1 MRKTDLQRF
10 KKIFT
15 EQKNQILMNVALL
28 DENLMVRPEDK
39 DEVDQA
45 NADIEQGIRMQL
57 KNRETLALRSIN
69 EALRRIDEGCY
80 GECVSCGENIEIK
93 RLQARPT
100 ATLCIACKEE
110 EEKAN
115 AASILGHR
123 SSELV
128 H

>member
-1 MRKTDLQRF
+1 MRKTDLVRF

-15 EQKNQILMNVALL
+15 EQRSQMLNSGLTIN
-28 DENLMVRPEDK
+28 ENLMVRPEDK

-45 NADIEQGIRMQL
+45 NADIEQSMRMQL
-57 KNRETLALRSIN
+57 KNRENFTLKKIT
-69 EALRRIDEGCY
+69 EALRRIEEGTY
-80 GECVSCGENIEIK
+80 GECESCEEQIELR

-100 ATLCIACKEE
+100 TTLCIACKEE

-115 AASILGHR
+115 ATSVLGHR
-123 SSELV
+123 YEYV

>member
-1 MRKTDLQRF
+1 MRKNDLLRF

-15 EQKNQILMNVALL
+15 EQKNQILMNVAVI
-28 DENLMVRPEDK
+28 DEALMVRPEDK

-57 KNRETLALRSIN
+57 KNRENHTLRSIN
-69 EALRRIDEGCY
+69 EALRRIDEGTY
-80 GECVSCGENIEIK
+80 GECASCGEHIEIK

-100 ATLCIACKEE
+100 TTLCLACKEE
-110 EEKAN
+110 EEKAK
-115 AASILGHR
+115 ATSILGYR
-123 SSELV
+123 ADIV

>member
-1 MRKTDLQRF
+1 VRKTDLQRF
-10 KKIFT
+10 KRIFT

-45 NADIEQGIRMQL
+45 NAVIEQGIRMQL
-57 KNRETLALRSIN
+57 KNRESVALRSIN
-69 EALRRIDEGCY
+69 EALRRIDEGSY
-80 GECVSCGENIEIK
+80 GECNECGESIEFK

-115 AASILGHR
+115 ASSILGHR
-123 SSELV
+123 SELV

>member
-1 MRKTDLQRF
+1 MRKTDLLRF

-15 EQKNQILMNVALL
+15 EQKNQILMNMAVI

-57 KNRETLALRSIN
+57 KNRENHTLRSIN
-69 EALRRIDEGCY
+69 EALRRIEEGNY
-80 GECVSCGENIEIK
+80 GECVSCGDNIEFK

-100 ATLCIACKEE
+100 TTLCIACKEE
-110 EEKAN
+110 EEKVS
-115 AASILGHR
+115 ASAILGHR
-123 SSELV
+123 IEFV

>member
-1 MRKTDLQRF
+1 MRKTDLVRF

-15 EQKNQILMNVALL
+15 DQQNQLLMNISLV
-28 DENLMVRPEDK
+28 DENLMTRPEDK

-45 NADIEQGIRMQL
+45 NADIEQSMRMQL
-57 KNRETLALRSIN
+57 KNRETFTLKKIDAALK
-69 EALRRIDEGCY
+69 RIDEGSY
-80 GECVSCGENIEIK
+80 GECESCEEQIELR

-110 EEKAN
+110 EEKTT
-115 AASILGHR
+115 ASTVLNNRYHY
-123 SSELV
+123 V